1 MEFTLQATEEWGSTW
16 YIILNSNH
24 ESVNQ
29 ELEKKYKILDEKLNR
44 LVPHLWLIVYSWVL
58 TELTLRRAASV
69 V

>member
-44 LVPHLWLIVYSWVL
+44 LVPHL
-58 TELTLRRAASV
+58 
-69 V
+69 